1 MATTNQTTRVLDL
14 LKRFNN
20 NEKVCIDRIIEE
32 AKADADDLIPNIWL
46 NSKNEP
52 VSDKTIRRVLDVLKP
67 YFNFELIRGG
77 KGEKGC
83 YKAVTK
89 QAFDNFMNPET
100 LSLMALTFSMAS
112 KSDLFDNFDLNEDDR
127 KLVIKELRNVNKV
140 YEFKNKPFETS
151 KADNN
156 ILKVLEHSVKHH
168 KCIILEYPLRS
179 KYIKVEVKPY
189 KILFINENF
198 YLACEVDHEDYM
210 FSMYRISKIKTIE
223 ETAKTYHENREI
235 SEFIQDIQTPF
246 STYVPDYKRFLIDIQ
261 LEVDSKKA
269 YFFKAKKHLKSQE
282 IVEEKENGNLI
293 VNFKVTQEMEVESLI
308 KSWLPYVKVIK
319 PVSLKNKIEDELN
332 AKITPKKTPYHFS

>member
-1 MATTNQTTRVLDL
+1 MATSETERVLDL
-14 LKRFNN
+14 IKRFNN
-20 NEKVCIDRIIEE
+20 NEKVCIDKIIEE
-32 AKADADDLIPNIWL
+32 AQFDADDNIPNLWL

-52 VSDKTIRRVLDVLKP
+52 ISERTIGRTLKVLKE
-67 YFNFELIRGG
+67 YFPDSFELIRGG

-89 QAFDNFMNPET
+89 QAFENFMQPEI

-112 KSDLFDNFDLNEDDR
+112 KSDLFDNFDLNEDDK
-127 KLVIKELRNVNKV
+127 KLVAKELRNVNKV

-151 KADNN
+151 KADNK

-168 KCIILEYPLRS
+168 KCIILEYPVGN

-198 YLACEVDHEDYM
+198 YLACEVDHEEYM
-210 FSMYRISKIKTIE
+210 FSMYRVSKIKTIE

-246 STYVPDYKRFLIDIQ
+246 STYVPFYKRFLIDVQ
-261 LEVDSKKA
+261 VEVDSSKA

-282 IVEEKENGNLI
+282 VIEEKENGNLI
-293 VNFKVTQEMEVESLI
+293 IAFKVTQEMEVESLI
-308 KSWLPYVKVIK
+308 KSWLPFVKVIS
-319 PVSLKNKIEDELN
+319 PLSLKNKIEEEL
-332 AKITPKKTPYHFS
+332 KTYLS